1 MPLSYLQSCSPGQ
14 VEVVIAVKTDSWPTE
29 TSWELSNICTS
40 TTEKKSTPYDG
51 TDKNKEFSD
60 TLCVDPGQYKFA
72 IYDQFSD
79 GICCGYG
86 NGSYSVMYDGKQEAS
101 GGFFDASEESTFG
114 DPCQGADPT
123 PPPTKSPT
131 PPPTISV
138 SAH

>member
-14 VEVVIAVKTDSWPTE
+14 VEVIIAVKTDTYPTE

-51 TDKNKEFSD
+51 TDKSKEFSD

-72 IYDQFSD
+72 IYDSPWSD
-79 GICCGYG
+79 GLCCVYG
-86 NGSYSVMYDGKQEAS
+86 NGSYSVMYDGNQKAS
-101 GGFFDASEESTFG
+101 GGEFAASEESTFG
-114 DPCQGADPT
+114 DTCP